1 MSSRTFSAAEA
12 IKTREAAIELGC
24 VAARARLSAVCGGR
38 EWSVWCEVILRR
50 HEPCDDPQGGPR
62 GGRASLHAIEF
73 LGKPCR
79 ALYTSL
85 CCILLLLAA
94 CSDGPL
100 RRHGGRHL
108 GRPGDLLLACAPQ
121 GGPLFKYAF
130 STHSPPPWIV
140 CPCSA
145 FTRPGRRCPGP
156 TFSLASHADCS
167 RHVAAEPWEHAIFGV
182 CGGWWLAHKLLQGE
196 QYYEEL
202 TAKIV
207 REKMDRN
214 RGVLDEKYRSL
225 LGDNYSKYFKES

>member
-1 MSSRTFSAAEA
+1 MQPRPSRQERRPSSSGAWQREPVCLQCAEGESGRCGA
-12 IKTREAAIELGC
+12 KLFCDDTSRVMTRKGGRGEGGRRC
-24 VAARARLSAVCGGR
+24 MRLSFS
-38 EWSVWCEVILRR
+38 E
-50 HEPCDDPQGGPR
+50 
-62 GGRASLHAIEF
+62 SLVP
-73 LGKPCR
+73 GR